1 MGGLTVNDFMS
12 ENELFAEV
20 DAAVERP
27 CIDVARREIAMLQEL
42 LDRAYAHAA
51 KPDCKT
57 CYGTGRMQD
66 GGGCVCL
73 P

>member
-1 MGGLTVNDFMS
+1 M
-12 ENELFAEV
+12 FAKV
-20 DAAVERP
+20 DVAMERMRVD
-27 CIDVARREIAMLQEL
+27 CARREIAMLQEL
-42 LDRAYAHAA
+42 LDRAYARAA
-51 KPDCKT
+51 KADCKT